1 MPWESADMGEQRV
14 KFVVRAAS
22 GKERMATLCREFGVS
37 RPTGYRWRR
46 RFEQAGSV
54 TAVVERSRR
63 PEHSPSQTEP
73 RKEDRVV
80 ALRQEHGWGA
90 KKLEVL
96 LREEGQPLTVITIN
110 RILKRRGLVKK
121 KESHAPALQ
130 RLSAARRTNCG
141 KWTARESIAEGME
154 RVTRCRFSTIIV
166 AMPWGCTVCAFLLRR
181 RFIPAWY
188 VLSNATACR
197 KRC

>member
-1 MPWESADMGEQRV
+1 MPWGSADMGEKRV

-54 TAVVERSRR
+54 TAVGERSRR
-63 PEHSPSQTEP
+63 PEHNPSQTEP

-90 KKLEVL
+90 KKLEVFL
-96 LREEGQPLTVITIN
+96 PGESQTPTVIKI
-110 RILKRRGLVKK
+110 KRLF
-121 KESHAPALQ
+121 E
-130 RLSAARRTNCG
+130 RR
-141 KWTARESIAEGME
+141 
-154 RVTRCRFSTIIV
+154 
-166 AMPWGCTVCAFLLRR
+166 
-181 RFIPAWY
+181 
-188 VLSNATACR
+188 
-197 KRC
+197 